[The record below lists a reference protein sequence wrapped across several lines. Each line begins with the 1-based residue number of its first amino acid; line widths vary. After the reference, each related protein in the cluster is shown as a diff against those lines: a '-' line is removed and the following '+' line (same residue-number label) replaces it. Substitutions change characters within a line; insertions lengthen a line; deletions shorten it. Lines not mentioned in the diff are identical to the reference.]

1 MQMTLR
7 EVNRHFSELAECGGL
22 VLPSKLSYAL
32 ACNLEK
38 LQKEAGNIDKEREKL
53 CRQYADKDEAGN
65 AVMVDSVIN
74 GKKTREYQ
82 ISEENWKAFEEEYGA
97 LLDTKIEI
105 DIRKAKREEVER
117 CEQAERY
124 SIPTVAQLL
133 ALSFMLEE

>member
-1 MQMTLR
+1 
-7 EVNRHFSELAECGGL
+7 
-22 VLPSKLSYAL
+22 
-32 ACNLEK
+32 
-38 LQKEAGNIDKEREKL
+38 
-53 CRQYADKDEAGN
+53 
-65 AVMVDSVIN
+65 MVDSVIK